1 MAEWEK
7 TPMLLNADFTKRASL
22 HADAY
27 QWVASPQAG
36 VERVMLDRI
45 GGEKARATSIVRYA
59 RHSHFPAHTHPAG
72 EEFLVLSG
80 TFSEHGADFPAGWYV
95 RNPPGSA
102 HQPSSEDGAIIFVK
116 LRQMPTSETGF
127 VRIDTNDPANWV
139 QQCDRTICPLFS
151 SDAEQVTIERVP
163 PHAQLLPAAVKG
175 AEILILGG
183 DVHEN
188 GQAFAKGSWI
198 RLPEGAYPAIT
209 AGPSGS
215 TLYVKRGAFTVD
227 PSLAET

>member
-1 MAEWEK
+1 MF
-7 TPMLLNADFTKRASL
+7 LNADFTRRATL

-27 QWVASPQAG
+27 QWVPSPQAG

-102 HQPSSEDGAIIFVK
+102 HQPSSEVGAIIFVK
-116 LRQMPTSETGF
+116 LRQMPASETEF
-127 VRIDTNDPANWV
+127 VRIDTNDPANWI
-139 QQCDRTICPLFS
+139 QQGNRTICPLFS
-151 SDAEQVTIERVP
+151 SEAEQVTIERVP
-163 PHAQLLPAAVKG
+163 PRAQLLPAPVNG
-175 AEILILGG
+175 AEILILEG
-183 DVHEN
+183 DVDEN

-198 RLPEGAYPAIT
+198 RLPEGGYPALT
-209 AGPSGS
+209 AGPNG
-215 TLYVKRGAFTVD
+215 TTVYVKRGAFTID
-227 PSLAET
+227 PSLTET